1 MVSERTQKR
10 HCKLDAEGKFCSAKF
25 VVDRHASN
33 CIDDRRQ
40 AIGTGVQVSRQTQ
53 WRDRRSQ
60 LYRALMG
67 AQADPDYGAHG
78 FPDYMDFDDIGR
90 LPPMQYGIHMMPRT
104 KLPLD
109 EAIYR
114 ETWKLQSMLDEAKMP
129 QELQDRILKMLY
141 GGKKEPP
148 CRNGITDSDFSGR
161 GLGDLLRHAGP
172 SWQGGRHGIEAF
184 SSFKG
189 LCSTFDQYGMPKTQR
204 WRMCLGC
211 KNKWHAPEVLRPS
224 HQDDYN
230 VSTGVKC
237 QCSNRTSNPQNRWFL
252 ARDCAECSERCPH
265 VECAKARKDMIRFE
279 YFPIGPMLRK
289 LCSSRSICHELQA
302 MWRDKQNWFRQ
313 DSRCRAKPIY
323 KEWWDGSRAS
333 ELSYFWDSANEFQ
346 LPVLCRNCYKCY
358 ATLPMLC
365 EELCDPGNWDES
377 ANQYILQCTECGS
390 RVTSP
395 RKSTKVSNLL
405 CPGLCVNLPSDQK
418 RIHCTHEPNVNQT

>member
-141 GGKKEPP
+141 GGKKNLHSEMASLIRTSVAADWATSSDTLGHRGKEGDMALKHFLHSRV
-148 CRNGITDSDFSGR
+148 CVARLINTACQRHNGGGCVLDVRTSGM
-161 GLGDLLRHAGP
+161 LLRYYVLP
-172 SWQGGRHGIEAF
+172 TR
-184 SSFKG
+184 
-189 LCSTFDQYGMPKTQR
+189 TTT
-204 WRMCLGC
+204 MC
-211 KNKWHAPEVLRPS
+211 P
-224 HQDDYN
+224 
-230 VSTGVKC
+230 
-237 QCSNRTSNPQNRWFL
+237 
-252 ARDCAECSERCPH
+252 
-265 VECAKARKDMIRFE
+265 
-279 YFPIGPMLRK
+279 
-289 LCSSRSICHELQA
+289 
-302 MWRDKQNWFRQ
+302 
-313 DSRCRAKPIY
+313 
-323 KEWWDGSRAS
+323 
-333 ELSYFWDSANEFQ
+333 
-346 LPVLCRNCYKCY
+346 
-358 ATLPMLC
+358 
-365 EELCDPGNWDES
+365 PG
-377 ANQYILQCTECGS
+377 
-390 RVTSP
+390 
-395 RKSTKVSNLL
+395 
-405 CPGLCVNLPSDQK
+405 
-418 RIHCTHEPNVNQT
+418 